1 MKISSIVLAAGNSS
15 RFINS
20 NKLLSNI
27 DGFKIIELVVK
38 VILKT
43 NFKPCF
49 IITGFDNDKIYKSL
63 SNYNVNFVYN
73 KNWSAGLSSS
83 LKSGITKIE
92 KVFDGT
98 LISLGDMPF
107 ISTKTLNE
115 MKREFLFHNG
125 NFIICPQNKNQIGNP
140 IILPKK
146 YFHYVHDLK
155 GDNGFKKIIKKNPNF
170 VKTIE
175 INSNEIFQDFD
186 TEKQLIDYEQ
196 KP

>member
-1 MKISSIVLAAGNSS
+1 FNEDDNPADQ
-15 RFINS
+15 F
-20 NKLLSNI
+20 LL
-27 DGFKIIELVVK
+27 
-38 VILKT
+38 
-43 NFKPCF
+43 
-49 IITGFDNDKIYKSL
+49 Y
-63 SNYNVNFVYN
+63 
-73 KNWSAGLSSS
+73 
-83 LKSGITKIE
+83 
-92 KVFDGT
+92 
-98 LISLGDMPF
+98 
-107 ISTKTLNE
+107 TKTLNE

>member
-92 KVFDGT
+92 EFFDGT

-107 ISTKTLNE
+107 ISIKTLNE

-125 NFIICPQNKNQIGNP
+125 DFIICPQNKNQIGNP

-155 GDNGFKKIIKKNPNF
+155 GDNGLKKIIKKNPKF

>member
-43 NFKPCF
+43 SFEPCF
-49 IITGFDNDKIYKSL
+49 IITGYDNDKIYKSL

-92 KVFDGT
+92 KFFDGT

-107 ISTKTLNE
+107 ISVKTLNE

-155 GDNGFKKIIKKNPNF
+155 GDNGLKKIIKKNPKF